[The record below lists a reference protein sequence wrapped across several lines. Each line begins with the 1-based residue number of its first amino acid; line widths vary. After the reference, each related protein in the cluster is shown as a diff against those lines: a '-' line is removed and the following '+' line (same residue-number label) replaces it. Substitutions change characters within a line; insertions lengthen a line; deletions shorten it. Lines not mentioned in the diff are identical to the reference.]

1 MQPKEAV
8 YAKMMTKE
16 PGMFFNP
23 EESELDL
30 TYSNRYKNVKL
41 FDAYEH
47 ASSWTSSVEARCTLC
62 AVTSFSRPGTSL
74 PHCCTRSIARIPSPS
89 PTSVVAQAPQR
100 PMS

>member
-47 ASSWTSSVEARCTLC
+47 ASSWTSSVEARC
-62 AVTSFSRPGTSL
+62 SK
-74 PHCCTRSIARIPSPS
+74 
-89 PTSVVAQAPQR
+89 QR
-100 PMS
+100 A